1 MATITP
7 ALETQAHHDHAH
19 EHGHGHHEPS
29 FISKYVFSTDHKV
42 IGIQFLITTMI
53 MLMVGGAL
61 ALAVRWQL
69 AFPWENMPII
79 GRLFGLF
86 QTEGGQISP
95 EFYTMLFTMHASV
108 MIFLVIIPVLAG
120 AFGNFLIPLQIGA
133 DDMAFPVLNMLSYW
147 FMWPAIFC
155 FGISFVAGGATAGP
169 GNGWTSYPVLSDI
182 ASAAPGSGA
191 AQTWWLF
198 GLTLVGVSSMM
209 GSVNYMTTII
219 NMRAPGMTLFRMP
232 LTIWSMFI
240 TAILQAFAL
249 PVLTAAGFMLV
260 FDRLHELLPTSIHSG
275 FFIPSGLVVNN
286 AAPTVGGGQ
295 PLLWQH
301 LFWFYS
307 HPAVYIMLLPA
318 MGMVSDML
326 SCMSRKPVFGYK
338 PMVYSMA
345 AIAGLG
351 FIVWGHHMFTSG
363 MNPALGMTFMTSTMM
378 IALPSAIKV
387 FNWIGTIWDG
397 NIQFNAVFLNC
408 AAFVALFI
416 VGGLSGIFMAAVPV
430 DIYFHD
436 TYFIVAHFHYVL
448 FGATLFGVFAGIQF
462 WFPKMFGRLMSDRV
476 QKIHF
481 VLTFIGMNGT
491 FFPMHLLGIA
501 GMPRRCADPYLHC
514 YLEHLLPMN
523 QFMTISAIVMGTAQF
538 LLLGNFFYS
547 IFCGEKCGRNPWG
560 ANGLEWSAPS
570 PPGHGNFDVPPV
582 CYRGPYEYSSPEA
595 EALGQDF
602 VLQTSPPPA
611 GVVRPVLAHH

>member
-7 ALETQAHHDHAH
+7 ALDTHDHVDDHA
-19 EHGHGHHEPS
+19 HGHHEQT
-29 FISKYVFSTDHKV
+29 FIQKYVFSTDHKV
-42 IGIQFLITTMI
+42 IGIQFLITTI
-53 MLMVGGAL
+53 LMLMVGGAL

-69 AFPWENMPII
+69 AFPWESMPIV
-79 GRLFGLF
+79 GRVFGLF
-86 QTEGGQISP
+86 HGEGGQISP

-108 MIFLVIIPVLAG
+108 MIFLVIIPILAG

-147 FMWPAIFC
+147 FMWPAMFC
-155 FGISFVAGGATAGP
+155 FGVSFVASGPTAGP

-182 ASAAPGSGA
+182 ASSAPGSGA

-249 PVLTAAGFMLV
+249 PVLTAAGFMLL
-260 FDRLHELLPTSIHSG
+260 FDRLSELLPTSIHSV
-275 FFIPSGLVVNN
+275 FFVPAGLIVNN

-318 MGMVSDML
+318 MGMISDIL
-326 SCMSRKPVFGYK
+326 SCMCRKPVFGYK

-387 FNWIGTIWDG
+387 FNWIGTIWGGD
-397 NIQFNAVFLNC
+397 IQFNAVFLNC

-476 QKIHF
+476 AKVHF

-501 GMPRRCADPYLHC
+501 GMPRRYADPYLHG

-523 QFMTISAIVMGTAQF
+523 QFMTICAIIMGFAQF
-538 LLLGNFFYS
+538 LLLGNFFLS
-547 IFCGEKCGRNPWG
+547 IFYGQKVGRNPWN

-602 VLQTSPPPA
+602 ILQATAPPS
-611 GVVRPVLAHH
+611 GVKRTAVHH